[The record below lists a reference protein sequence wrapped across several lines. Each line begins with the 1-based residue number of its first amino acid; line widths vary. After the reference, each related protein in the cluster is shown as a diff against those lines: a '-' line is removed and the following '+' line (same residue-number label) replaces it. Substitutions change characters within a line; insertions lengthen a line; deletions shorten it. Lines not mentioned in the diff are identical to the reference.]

1 MVSNTAVSSLLL
13 ATATHGLVLN
23 GRVASPVTS
32 RSRGAIAQV
41 AAPAAPVS
49 DEVSEK
55 EPLRVLICGAGVGGL
70 ALANCLQHAD
80 HETSVPVEYTVL
92 ERTTEFK
99 RFGGPIQL
107 ASNAMQNFRA
117 IDESLYD
124 EIEAQVTWTGN
135 RTNGIKD
142 GIRDEWYAKF
152 DLKTPAAD
160 RGMPYTCVVE
170 RPELQE
176 SMLRRTL
183 TLTLALTLTL
193 TLALTLTLP

>member
-1 MVSNTAVSSLLL
+1 M
-13 ATATHGLVLN
+13 LN
-23 GRVASPVTS
+23 GGRVTAPSTP
-32 RSRGAIAQV
+32 RRAAQISAQAV
-41 AAPAAPVS
+41 AEPPAAPVS

-152 DLKTPAAD
+152 DLGTPAKV
-160 RGMPYTCVVE
+160 RNMPYTCVID
-170 RPELQE
+170 RPDLQE
-176 SMLRRTL
+176 TL
-183 TLTLALTLTL
+183 LSRINHNVRNGAAISSYEYEKDGTVCLLYTSDA
-193 TLALTLTLP
+193 ADE